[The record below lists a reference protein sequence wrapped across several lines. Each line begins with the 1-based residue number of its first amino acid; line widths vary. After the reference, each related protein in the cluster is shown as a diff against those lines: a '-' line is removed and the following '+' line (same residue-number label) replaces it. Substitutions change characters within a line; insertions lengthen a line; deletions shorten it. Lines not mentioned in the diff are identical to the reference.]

1 LKMPG
6 PKKHFGYVAFY
17 DLDHTILTGNSAT
30 KLVEEARRREVMS
43 DRSFRHALWLSI
55 IYKTGLG
62 EPAGIINRMLGWL
75 NGLSEE
81 SVRQLCREVF
91 DVSLAGTI
99 RPEIR
104 RAMEHHRAEGGANVL
119 LSSATAPICEPVS
132 QHLQLDDVICTHLE
146 HRDGI
151 LTGGTDGKL
160 VYGMEKKQRMLAY
173 CSEHGYDPGE
183 AYYYGDSYTDRFVM
197 ETAGFPVAVSPDRRL
212 LKIALEK
219 NWPILVRDR

>member
-1 LKMPG
+1 ME
-6 PKKHFGYVAFY
+6 KKFRYAAFY

-30 KLVEEARRREVMS
+30 NLVKEARRRNVMS
-43 DRSFRHALWLSI
+43 EGHFRHALWLSI
-55 IYKTGLG
+55 IYKLGLG

-91 DVSLAGTI
+91 DVSLAETI

-104 RAMEHHRAEGGANVL
+104 RALEHHRTEGGANVL

-146 HRDGI
+146 HREGI

-160 VYGMEKKQRMLAY
+160 VYGLEKKHRMLAY
-173 CSEHGYDPGE
+173 CSEHGYDPRE

-197 ETAGFPVAVSPDRRL
+197 EAAGFPVAVSPDRRL
-212 LKIALEK
+212 LKIALKK